1 MKRMQDKAYLG
12 TDWKN
17 QNKRPPPKKKELKYC
32 K

>member
-17 QNKRPPPKKKELKYC
+17 QNKRPPPKKQGVKVL
-32 K
+32 